1 MNKNKMIALSSP
13 LVFLVFGIWI
23 RVSTLSMTKRDSVF
37 PNLVAYM
44 VIAIS
49 IIDFISVYRKSE
61 HKNRFQ
67 GIKKR
72 RKTSPRGT
80 MRPKLMAATKN
91 YLQIRMWISFIFPL
105 LTASTMNMPK
115 RLCWQGSTSFVK
127 KQSYLLSKSWTSFW
141 HWPEKNI

>member
-67 GIKKR
+67 GINA
-72 RKTSPRGT
+72 
-80 MRPKLMAATKN
+80 PKLFQSLAAMFLYVILLKKIGFVIDTLLLSAFTMWVLDYRN
-91 YLQIRMWISFIFPL
+91 Y
-105 LTASTMNMPK
+105 K
-115 RLCWQGSTSFVK
+115 RLPLISVLITAAVFVIFYYFLK
-127 KQSYLLSKSWTSFW
+127 VPLPTLWL
-141 HWPEKNI
+141 